1 MPGRSRSR
9 GSVRCGFLPD
19 HFLLICLPHDRLPFE
34 RFRILI
40 FYGLFLLHSRL
51 LGRIQ
56 ALTNDHLLV
65 IKRLP
70 DAVRDCTHDEALIG
84 EADVHFRRMH
94 IHIHELSVYGDR
106 QACERILMLHQLVPV
121 AILDSERY
129 DTALYISSV
138 HIVIFKVP
146 VPARNGGLCD
156 KARNFDSLL
165 CVIDRKDLRCK
176 LPSVDVVDRIPH
188 FPVTGRGDAA
198 RSVHDKIKCDPGIR
212 ERELLDIP
220 SYMGGF
226 RHGGLQ
232 EFCSGRGIIEYVPD
246 DDRRSVRR
254 TDLLIDLFSS
264 TLQYITDGGQLLRL
278 LGDELNPAHRCD
290 AGEGLAP
297 KAQRSD
303 LDEIFH

>member
-1 MPGRSRSR
+1 
-9 GSVRCGFLPD
+9 
-19 HFLLICLPHDRLPFE
+19 
-34 RFRILI
+34 
-40 FYGLFLLHSRL
+40 
-51 LGRIQ
+51 
-56 ALTNDHLLV
+56 
-65 IKRLP
+65 
-70 DAVRDCTHDEALIG
+70 
-84 EADVHFRRMH
+84 
-94 IHIHELSVYGDR
+94 
-106 QACERILMLHQLVPV
+106 MLHQLVPI

-176 LPSVDVVDRIPH
+176 LPSVDVVNRIPH
-188 FPVTGRGDAA
+188 FPVAGRGDAA
-198 RSVHDKIKCDPGIR
+198 RSVHDKIKCNPGIR

-254 TDLLIDLFSS
+254 TDLLVDFFSS
-264 TLQYITDGGQLLRL
+264 AFQYIADGGQLLRL
-278 LGDELNPAHRCD
+278 LGDELYPAHRCD